1 VDVLVTYDVRT
12 ANSAGERRLLR
23 VAKICEAYGERV
35 QYSVFECRLSAQGYE
50 CLKTELLE
58 VIHPRDTVRLY
69 RFSGRL
75 SNSRE
80 VLGQRREREVGDP
93 WIV

>member
-1 VDVLVTYDVRT
+1 MKGGRLYTVSYDIAHDGRRVKVANVLK
-12 ANSAGERRLLR
+12 S
-23 VAKICEAYGERV
+23 YGERV